1 MLRALSLGTT
11 LLAFVSASV
20 AWAQSGA
27 DDPAFPFS
35 KWTIRW
41 DYSCPSGTSCSF
53 VCPAAGETGLTSHV
67 LKLRLFLGT
76 ISADG
81 GQAVPALFYEFN
93 TREYPHGSGF
103 SIGSGLT
110 TLSCQVNGM
119 TLDYSGG
126 PKAK

>member
-11 LLAFVSASV
+11 VLAFVSASM

-119 TLDYSGG
+119 TLDYSGR

>member
-1 MLRALSLGTT
+1 MLRTISVGTT
-11 LLAFVSASV
+11 IFAFLSVSG
-20 AWAQSGA
+20 AWAQNGP
-27 DDPAFPFS
+27 DEPTFPFS

-53 VCPAAGETGLTSHV
+53 VCPTARETGLTSHV
-67 LKLRLFLGT
+67 LKLRVYLGT

-81 GQAVPALFYEFN
+81 SQTVPALFYEFN

-103 SIGSGLT
+103 GIGSGLT

-126 PKAK
+126 PTVK